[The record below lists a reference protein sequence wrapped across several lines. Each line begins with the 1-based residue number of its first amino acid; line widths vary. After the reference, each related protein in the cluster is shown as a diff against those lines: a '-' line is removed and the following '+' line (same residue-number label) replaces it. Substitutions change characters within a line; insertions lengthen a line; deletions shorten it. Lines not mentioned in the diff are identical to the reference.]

1 MGILTQRVLIIT
13 LARTRQSILV
23 VFLIVSSSGCTTTEG
38 MDTVRPS
45 FLLRSAYVTNRAP
58 NVQGIQAQRWE
69 AVLPKRH
76 TDFDPERDPTLV
88 FVLVFSSPEALTFK
102 GDIKSPDGAV
112 WRRFDRNVQ
121 FLEMWRGRFVGSSFW
136 REYHLTFRTSDM
148 AKNPGR
154 WSVEFFLNGAQTG
167 IYRFWVG
174 DPATVARLKQ
184 QDKALAYGIS
194 QTRTIKPDNSGEPV
208 SVLRRRAAAGDGRA
222 MAQLGFLYFT
232 GRGGLTKD
240 DREAVRWF
248 RDGAQAGN
256 GLAMSFLGSSYWVGM
271 GGLPK
276 DEVEAVRWFRKG
288 ADASDGRAQAMLGQT
303 YLTGGGGLPRD
314 EAQAVRW
321 FRQGAESSDGR
332 AMAMLGQMY
341 LTGEGG
347 VVRNETEGARWLR
360 KAADAGDGLA
370 MVTLG
375 TMYEEGEGGLRKD
388 DVEAVTWYRKG
399 TEVGAGRAMAH
410 LGTMYSTGR
419 GGLPRNEVEA
429 IKWYRAG
436 ADLFDAVAMFELG
449 RAYEEGKGIPRS
461 DREARRWYRQSA
473 SLGLPEAMDRLHELG
488 EE

>member
-1 MGILTQRVLIIT
+1 MT
-13 LARTRQSILV
+13 LARMRGNVLV
-23 VFLIVSSSGCTTTEG
+23 VFLIVLSSGCTTTEG

-45 FLLRSAYVTNRAP
+45 FLLRSAYVTNIVP
-58 NVQGIQAQRWE
+58 NVQGIQPQTWE

-76 TDFDPERDPTLV
+76 TEFDPEMDPTLV
-88 FVLVFSSPEALTFK
+88 LVLVFSSPEALTFR
-102 GDIKSPDGAV
+102 GEIKSPDGAV
-112 WRRFDRNVQ
+112 WRRFDRNIQ
-121 FLEMWRGRFVGSSFW
+121 FLELWRGRFVGSRFW
-136 REYHLTFRTSDM
+136 REHHLTFRTADM

-154 WSVEFFLNGAQTG
+154 WSIEFSLNGAPTG
-167 IYRFWVG
+167 TYRFWVG
-174 DPATVARLKQ
+174 DRATIARLKQ
-184 QDKALAYGIS
+184 QDKVLAYGITHT
-194 QTRTIKPDNSGEPV
+194 QTVRPDGSAESA
-208 SVLRRRAAAGDGRA
+208 SVLRRRVAEGDGRA
-222 MAQLGFLYFT
+222 MAQLGFMYFT
-232 GRGGLTKD
+232 GRGALTKD

-248 RDGAQAGN
+248 RDGARAGN

-288 ADASDGRAQAMLGQT
+288 ADVFDGRAQAMLGQT

-321 FRQGAESSDGR
+321 FRQGAEASDGR

-347 VVRNETEGARWLR
+347 LVRDEVEGARWLR

-375 TMYEEGEGGLRKD
+375 TMYEGGEGGLRRD
-388 DVEAVTWYRKG
+388 DAEALKWYRKG
-399 TEVGAGRAMAH
+399 TEVGAGRAMAR
-410 LGTMYSTGR
+410 LGAMYSTGR
-419 GGLPRNEVEA
+419 GGLQKNEIEA

-436 ADLFDAVAMFELG
+436 ADLFDSVAMFELG
-449 RAYEEGKGIPRS
+449 QAYEEGKGIPKS
-461 DREARRWYRQSA
+461 DGEARQWYRQAA
-473 SLGLPEAMDRLHELG
+473 SLGLPEAMDKLRELG